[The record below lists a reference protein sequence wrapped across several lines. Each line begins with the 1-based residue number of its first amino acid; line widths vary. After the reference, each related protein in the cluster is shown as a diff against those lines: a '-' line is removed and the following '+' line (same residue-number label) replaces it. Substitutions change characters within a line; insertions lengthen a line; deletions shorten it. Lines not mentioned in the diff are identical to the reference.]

1 MATNIPMQLPPN
13 CIDLTTPEA
22 DQWKVMSFKE
32 ELAFIKDPAML
43 GIAAWLIAKLPD
55 YFFHVAASST
65 GKYHPSYTQGDGG
78 LLRHTKS
85 AVRIAIEL
93 LRLEMYQFMEPH
105 YDEILIALM
114 IHDGWK
120 HGPQTE
126 DGSYREFTDQS
137 HARICA
143 DWIKGLSMQIPQ
155 FDRVLNEIASLV
167 HTHMGQW
174 NINSHTG
181 EVFAPKPMAPEQCF
195 VHLCDYLASRKM
207 LEVNF
212 DVQFGK

>member
-1 MATNIPMQLPPN
+1 MDTI
-13 CIDLTTPEA
+13 IDLSVGQENF
-22 DQWKVMSFKE
+22 WKLKAFE
-32 ELAFIKDPAML
+32 PELAHVSENFLPIT
-43 GIAAWLIAKLPD
+43 GWLIAQLPD

-65 GKYHPSYTQGDGG
+65 GKYHPSYTSGDGG
-78 LLRHTKS
+78 LLRHTKA

-93 LRLEMYQFMEPH
+93 MRTEMYSWLVPMK
-105 YDEILIALM
+105 DVVITALIL
-114 IHDGWK
+114 HDGWK

-143 DWIKGLSMQIPQ
+143 EWVHSMEKQIPS
-155 FDRVLNEIASLV
+155 LTNEFRQIADLIL
-167 HTHMGQW
+167 THMGQW
-174 NINSHTG
+174 NVNTHTG
-181 EVFAPKPMAPEQCF
+181 EIFAPKPQTQEQCF

-212 DVQFGK
+212 DVPFGG